1 MAHTLRTLAA
11 ALVLG
16 GAALAA
22 APASAGGFH
31 HHHGHHH
38 HGHWGHGHF
47 GHRHWGWGGP
57 RLVGFMP
64 AYYGACRVKRFI
76 DEDGDLVVRRRC
88 Y

>member
-1 MAHTLRTLAA
+1 MTRTLRTLVA
-11 ALVLG
+11 ALALG
-16 GAALAA
+16 GAAIAA
-22 APASAGGFH
+22 TPASAGGFH

-57 RLVGFMP
+57 RLVGFVP
-64 AYYGACRVKRFI
+64 SYYGACRVKRFI